1 MASTKAF
8 TTQLFT
14 LLILALKLGIKNK
27 ISSKEEVS
35 IVDELIE
42 IPSLM
47 TKTLN
52 NEDKIRSIASQIYT
66 ATDVLY
72 LGRGEAHA
80 IA

>member
-1 MASTKAF
+1 M
-8 TTQLFT
+8 
-14 LLILALKLGIKNK
+14 
-27 ISSKEEVS
+27 SSKEEVS

-52 NEDKIRSIASQIYT
+52 NEDKIRSIASEIYT

-80 IA
+80 IALEGALN